1 MKATIEFNLP
11 EDKYEY
17 DLANKSSSLL
27 SCIIELEMEIKRLNK
42 YEDLKKNQLEIVE
55 KIREKFYEIL
65 QDNEINLTK

>member
-55 KIREKFYEIL
+55 KIRVNFYEIL
-65 QDNEINLTK
+65 QNNEINLTK

>member
-27 SCIIELEMEIKRLNK
+27 SCLMEFEQEIRKIYK
-42 YEDLKKNQLEIVE
+42 YEYLKENQLEIVE

-65 QDNEINLTK
+65 QDNEINLIK

>member
-27 SCIIELEMEIKRLNK
+27 SCLMEFEQEIRKIYK
-42 YEDLKKNQLEIVE
+42 YEDLKQNQLEIVE
-55 KIREKFYEIL
+55 KIRDKFYEIL
-65 QDNEINLTK
+65 QDNEINLIK

>member
-27 SCIIELEMEIKRLNK
+27 SCIMEFEQEIRKIYK
-42 YEDLKKNQLEIVE
+42 YEDLKENQLEIVE

-65 QDNEINLTK
+65 QDNEINLIK

>member
-27 SCIIELEMEIKRLNK
+27 SCLIELEIEIKKFYK

-55 KIREKFYEIL
+55 KIRETFYEIL
-65 QDNEINLTK
+65 QDNEINLIK

>member
-27 SCIIELEMEIKRLNK
+27 SCLMELEIEIKKLYK

-55 KIREKFYEIL
+55 KIRETFYEIL
-65 QDNEINLTK
+65 QDNEINLIK

>member
-27 SCIIELEMEIKRLNK
+27 SCLMEFEQEIRKIYK
-42 YEDLKKNQLEIVE
+42 YEDLKENQLEIVE

-65 QDNEINLTK
+65 QDNEINLIK

>member
-27 SCIIELEMEIKRLNK
+27 SCLMEFEQEIRKIYK

-65 QDNEINLTK
+65 QDNEINLIK

>member
-27 SCIIELEMEIKRLNK
+27 SCLIELEMEIKKLYK

-65 QDNEINLTK
+65 QDNEINLIK

>member
-27 SCIIELEMEIKRLNK
+27 SCLMEFEQEIRKIYK
-42 YEDLKKNQLEIVE
+42 YEDLKENQLEIVE
-55 KIREKFYEIL
+55 KIREKYYEIL
-65 QDNEINLTK
+65 QDNEINLIK